1 MADTL
6 LRLKVDS
13 KEYDDKLKR
22 ATEGIQRYVQKCR
35 EVGGTLEHLDDGVLD
50 FVKGLGEM
58 DTVAKTGTQQL
69 REMTKSITDLTIQYR
84 SLTDEEKQS
93 PFGQAMAASL
103 QQLTERAATV
113 RDAIGDVN
121 SAINRAASDTRI
133 FDQIAG
139 AAGLTTAAFQTLQG
153 ASKLLGV
160 DLGDNVEVIAKLQ
173 AAMAVTNGLTQI
185 QTALQKESALMQGVA
200 AVQTQANA
208 AAQALLAKNT
218 ATATAASKA
227 FNAVANANPYVLIGT
242 ALAAATTALIVF
254 TRHNK
259 DAAEA
264 VKSNEEAIKRAERV
278 TNAYK
283 NSMSS
288 TYADLMSKYDGLK
301 RAWVALAD
309 TQQKTEWINDNRK
322 AFQDLGVSI
331 NSISEAEDVFEK
343 NTAAVVS
350 GFKRRAEAAA
360 IAARMVDMYKQKIE
374 MEQRAS
380 EIASQHRAIAYHTRV
395 YPGEGSRFTPDA
407 QPDQYGRTTYN
418 EGRYTRNGNAFV
430 FTSKGADEYN
440 KTLADTVPELK
451 KLKAEYQD
459 NNQQIEK
466 WSNRLSQLEQE
477 MRPTTGNGIATS
489 KQYPSGSLPDLTQ
502 RLQELKTAQAQ
513 ARNNS
518 DWVKYQQQ
526 IEQVQYQIDAL
537 KGTWKEGL
545 QATFTIN
552 ADDTEALA
560 KLGEI
565 QGATIADK
573 TVMVTAH
580 NAEALAQLAEIQG
593 VTIADKTVT
602 VQADDTEALA
612 KLGEIEG
619 VTIADKTV
627 MVTAHNAEA
636 LARLA
641 EIQGVT
647 IADKTVTVQAD
658 TAEAY
663 NQIISLTKNIDG
675 STVSFNVVPK
685 TDRAIGRSITNSA
698 GLKDFIA
705 SIKKELQDADF
716 GSDLYQSLTGKLAD
730 ATMLENLIKESL
742 SVGLGTALFDIA
754 DETGQ
759 DFWDRVLS
767 PDGVENADWQA
778 IADAINRK
786 RKEMGLDA
794 ITLDFT
800 TGNVATKAQTTANTD
815 LLDTAKKLVGG
826 LSQVSS
832 GLENMG
838 IKLSDEANQFLTS
851 VQGVINVI
859 EGLKTVAE
867 VITGS
872 TASSIVAV
880 GTSVVQALFANT
892 SALFANTAATTAAA
906 TAEAGEVVMD
916 AFKTVA
922 VAAMAH
928 GGVVPH
934 AASGYAVPGRHY
946 SGDVT
951 PIMANAGEVVLNR
964 AQQGNLVSQLQE
976 LDRESN
982 TPSRPYVTG
991 QDIYLGLNNYLIGA
1005 GKGEIITTKNIKSYI
1020 N

>member
-173 AAMAVTNGLTQI
+173 AAMAITNGLTQI

-242 ALAAATTALIVF
+242 ALAAATTALIAF

-264 VKSNEEAIKRAERV
+264 VKSNEEEIKRAERV

-418 EGRYTRNGNAFV
+418 EGRYTRNANAFV

-477 MRPTTGNGIATS
+477 MRPTTGNGISTS

-513 ARNNS
+513 ALNNS

-602 VQADDTEALA
+602 VQAD
-612 KLGEIEG
+612 
-619 VTIADKTV
+619 
-627 MVTAHNAEA
+627 
-636 LARLA
+636 
-641 EIQGVT
+641 
-647 IADKTVTVQAD
+647 

-685 TDRAIGRSITNSA
+685 IDRAIGRSITNSA

-976 LDRESN
+976 IDRESN

-991 QDIYLGLNNYLIGA
+991 QDIYLGLNNYLVGA

>member
-1 MADTL
+1 MTDTL

-242 ALAAATTALIVF
+242 ALAAATTALIAF

-477 MRPTTGNGIATS
+477 MRPTTGNGISTS

-513 ARNNS
+513 ALNNS

-602 VQADDTEALA
+602 VQAD
-612 KLGEIEG
+612 
-619 VTIADKTV
+619 
-627 MVTAHNAEA
+627 
-636 LARLA
+636 
-641 EIQGVT
+641 
-647 IADKTVTVQAD
+647 

-685 TDRAIGRSITNSA
+685 IDRAIGRSITNSA

-922 VAAMAH
+922 VTAMAH

-976 LDRESN
+976 IDRESN

-991 QDIYLGLNNYLIGA
+991 QDIYLGLNNYLVGA

>member
-602 VQADDTEALA
+602 VQAD
-612 KLGEIEG
+612 
-619 VTIADKTV
+619 
-627 MVTAHNAEA
+627 
-636 LARLA
+636 
-641 EIQGVT
+641 
-647 IADKTVTVQAD
+647 